1 LRRVFLSSRKTRANY
16 PSSEEFILQGIF
28 SLSAFPKSGVTYLSF
43 LLFHSLFSD
52 DCDIHDLERKY
63 IIDIHEYPNAKFGD
77 ARAPRLIKSHFPYNP
92 ALPAVRLTS
101 KAVYL
106 IRHPIDVMMSAWDF
120 ERLIKGG
127 VRETQSPA
135 FHAYVRRWIETG
147 GDAFPVSGPWIQHV
161 RSWLGQSA
169 IPVHLVTYENLV
181 DHPERELK
189 SILGFL
195 GIEVPAERQRIA
207 IERSSMKSMAAL
219 ETQEVENRVDG
230 IFFRN
235 SLAAGYGQGH
245 RFINKG
251 YRKSYETF
259 LTPEERAIADK
270 TFGAE
275 IARYFGSRP

>member
-1 LRRVFLSSRKTRANY
+1 M
-16 PSSEEFILQGIF
+16 QGLY

-63 IIDIHEYPNAKFGD
+63 VIDIHAYPNAKFGD
-77 ARAPRLIKSHFPYNP
+77 PRAPRLVKSHFPYNP
-92 ALPAVRLTS
+92 ALPVIRFTS

-135 FHAYVRRWIETG
+135 FRAYVRRWVETG
-147 GDAFPVSGPWIQHV
+147 GNAFPEFGSWIQHV
-161 RSWLGQSA
+161 RSWLGQSS

-181 DHPERELK
+181 DNPERELK

-195 GIEVPAERQRIA
+195 DIRVPAERQRIA

-219 ETQEVENRVDG
+219 ETQEVENRTDG
-230 IFFRN
+230 IFYRN
-235 SLAAGYGQGH
+235 VLATGYGQGH

>member
-1 LRRVFLSSRKTRANY
+1 MQDIV
-16 PSSEEFILQGIF
+16 

-63 IIDIHEYPNAKFGD
+63 IIDIHEYPKARFGD
-77 ARAPRLIKSHFPYNP
+77 PRAPLLIKSHYPYNP
-92 ALPAVRLTS
+92 ALPATRFTS

-106 IRHPIDVMMSAWDF
+106 VRHPIDVMMSAWDF

-135 FHAYVRRWIETG
+135 FRAYVRRWVETG
-147 GDAFPVSGPWIQHV
+147 GDAFPVSGSWVQHV
-161 RSWLGQSA
+161 HSWLDQSN

-181 DHPERELK
+181 DHPGRELK

-195 GIEVPAERQRIA
+195 DIEIPAERQRMA

-219 ETQEVENRVDG
+219 ETQEVENRIGG
-230 IFFRN
+230 IFFRD
-235 SLAAGYGQGH
+235 SLATGYGQGH

-259 LTPEERAIADK
+259 LTAEERGIADK
-270 TFGAE
+270 SFGAE
-275 IARYFGSRP
+275 IARYFGNRP

>member
-1 LRRVFLSSRKTRANY
+1 M
-16 PSSEEFILQGIF
+16 QGIT

-63 IIDIHEYPNAKFGD
+63 IIDIHAYPNATFGN
-77 ARAPRLIKSHFPYNP
+77 ARVPRLIKSHFPYNP
-92 ALPAVRLTS
+92 AIPAIRLTT
-101 KAVYL
+101 KVVYL

-135 FHAYVRRWIETG
+135 LRSYIQRWLVRG
-147 GDAFPVSGPWIQHV
+147 GDYAPFGTWVQHV
-161 RSWLGQSA
+161 RSWLGQSY
-169 IPVHLVTYENLV
+169 IPLHLVTYENLV
-181 DHPERELK
+181 DNPERELK
-189 SILGFL
+189 SILDFL
-195 GIEVPAERQRIA
+195 GIQVPDERQRIA

-219 ETQEVENRVDG
+219 EAQEVENRMDG

-235 SLAAGYGQGH
+235 SLALGYGQGH

-275 IARYFGSRP
+275 IARYFGNRP

>member
-1 LRRVFLSSRKTRANY
+1 
-16 PSSEEFILQGIF
+16 LQGIV

-52 DCDIHDLERKY
+52 DCGIQDLERKY
-63 IIDIHEYPNAKFGD
+63 IIDIHEYPNAKFD
-77 ARAPRLIKSHFPYNP
+77 DPRAPRLVKSHYLFNP
-92 ALPAVRLTS
+92 ALPVVRATE
-101 KAVYL
+101 KAIYL

-120 ERLIKGG
+120 GRLIQGG
-127 VRETQSPA
+127 ACDAQSPE
-135 FHAYVRRWIETG
+135 FRAYARRWVETG
-147 GDAFPVSGPWIQHV
+147 GDGFPAFGTWVQHV

-169 IPVHLVTYENLV
+169 IPVHLVAYGDLV
-181 DHPERELK
+181 DQPERELK

-195 GIEVPAERQRIA
+195 GFEVPVERQRIA

-235 SLAAGYGQGH
+235 ALATGYGQGH

-251 YRKSYETF
+251 YRKSYEAF
-259 LTPEERAIADK
+259 LTREERAIADK